1 MAPLRATESGLIPLG
16 GETLSV
22 TETVVA
28 DDAGGKVPD
37 AVVPEA
43 LSGAIGVVE
52 LVELATAS
60 EDGGATALPGGG
72 AAREPPT
79 QPVTSAANPTSAPA
93 RNIHAVM

>member
-1 MAPLRATESGLIPLG
+1 MIPLG

-60 EDGGATALPGGG
+60 EDAGPGGG
-72 AAREPPT
+72 GVAREPPT